1 MSVDVVGFLIGIIT
15 GSLITFFLTL
25 LVLLTYNELRKGDK

>member
-1 MSVDVVGFLIGIIT
+1 MSVDFVGFLIGIIT

-25 LVLLTYNELRKGDK
+25 LVLLTYNELRKGDR